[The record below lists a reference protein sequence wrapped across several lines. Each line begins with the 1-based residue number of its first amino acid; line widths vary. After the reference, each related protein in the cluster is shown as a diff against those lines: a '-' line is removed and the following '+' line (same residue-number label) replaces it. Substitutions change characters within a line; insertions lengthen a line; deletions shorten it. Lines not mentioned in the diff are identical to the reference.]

1 MHGNGRWQV
10 SRAAFYGAVW
20 LLPEGKPRAGEG
32 VALIPAVAAPE
43 RSAGAPVSPLLTNGR
58 PGHKWSWFVS
68 RVDYYRRCLETRPAA
83 AL

>member
-20 LLPEGKPRAGEG
+20 LLSEGKPRAGEG

-43 RSAGAPVSPLLTNGR
+43 RSAGAPVSPLLCSGKGEKACFDWKSACQLAPDSLGKN
-58 PGHKWSWFVS
+58 HE
-68 RVDYYRRCLETRPAA
+68 C
-83 AL
+83 